1 MKRSELLFSFL
12 LLPVDA
18 AMIIA
23 SFVLSYYLRI
33 KGDILPVN
41 SDITFG
47 QYLWYVVYALPFWLL
62 VYALS
67 GLYKISRERNYFNDL
82 YKIFVSNSVV
92 ILIFIVVIFFGRAFF
107 FSRLIL
113 ILILAISV
121 LVVFLGRIIVGEI
134 QRYLY
139 RYGYGVHKVIVV
151 GDSQIASRLIHEILN
166 QKRLGL
172 KFSGFISDTARKGQ
186 SNEFQFLGSIDSLKD
201 IVKKVE
207 PDEIILTD
215 ISINRKKIINII
227 QICSDA
233 NISFKFISDVF
244 SMVTTSASTN
254 TLAGLPIMELKT
266 IALDG
271 WGRIVKRLFDII
283 FSAVLLITLSPL
295 FLIVAILVKIS
306 SSGPVI
312 FKQKRVG
319 RDGKVFNFYKFR
331 SMYANKCDFS
341 EKGRKWTT
349 AEDERNRITPIGRI
363 LRKSNLDEIPQFYN
377 VFKGDMSFVGPR
389 PELPTFVDKFQ
400 KNIPEYYR
408 RHRVK
413 SGLTG
418 WAVVN
423 GLKGDTSIEERV
435 RYDIFY
441 IENWSFW
448 FDIKIIIKTVFLV
461 IREIFGGKY
470 EYRNN
475 S

>member
-12 LLPVDA
+12 LLPIDA

-47 QYLWYVVYALPFWLL
+47 QYLWYVVYILPFWLL

-121 LVVFLGRIIVGEI
+121 FVVFLGRIIVGEI

-139 RYGYGVHKVIVV
+139 KYGYGVHKVIVV
-151 GDSQIASRLIHEILN
+151 GNGQVAFRLIHEILN

-172 KFSGFISDTARKGQ
+172 KFAGIVTGSARKNR
-186 SNEFQFLGSIDSLKD
+186 SSEFQLLGSIDSLRD
-201 IVKKVE
+201 IVKKVR
-207 PDEIILTD
+207 PDEVILTD
-215 ISINRKKIINII
+215 ISINRKKIIDII
-227 QICSDA
+227 QICFDA

-244 SMVTTSASTN
+244 SMVTTSASSN

-283 FSAVLLITLSPL
+283 FSTILLVIFSPL
-295 FLIVAILVKIS
+295 FLLAALSVKLS
-306 SSGPVI
+306 SPGPVI

-319 RDGKVFNFYKFR
+319 RDGKVFDFYKFR
-331 SMYANKCDFS
+331 SMYNDKCDFS
-341 EKGRKWTT
+341 NKGEKWTT
-349 AEDERNRITPIGRI
+349 AKDEVTRITPIGRV
-363 LRKSNLDEIPQFYN
+363 LRKTNLDEIPQFYN
-377 VFKGDMSFVGPR
+377 VFRGDMSFVGPR

-448 FDIKIIIKTVFLV
+448 FDLKIIIKTVFLV

-470 EYRNN
+470 EYRHN

>member
-18 AMIIA
+18 AMIIV

-33 KGDILPVN
+33 KGDILPVY
-41 SDITFG
+41 SDVTFS
-47 QYLWYVVYALPFWLL
+47 QYLWYVVYILPFWLL
-62 VYALS
+62 VFALS

-134 QRYLY
+134 QRHLY

-151 GDSQIASRLIHEILN
+151 GDSPVASRLIHEILN

-172 KFSGFISDTARKGQ
+172 KFVGFVSDSSKRSQ
-186 SNEFQFLGSIDSLKD
+186 SHEFQFLGSIDSLKD
-201 IVKKVE
+201 IVKKVK

-244 SMVTTSASTN
+244 SMVTTSASSN

-283 FSAVLLITLSPL
+283 FSVVLLVILSPL
-295 FLIVAILVKIS
+295 FLLAAILVKVS
-306 SSGPVI
+306 SPGPVI

-331 SMYANKCDFS
+331 SMYTDKCDFS
-341 EKGRKWTT
+341 DKGKKWTT
-349 AEDERNRITPIGRI
+349 AKDEKSRITPIGII
-363 LRKSNLDEIPQFYN
+363 LRKSNIDEIPQFYN
-377 VFKGDMSFVGPR
+377 VLKGDMSFVGPR

-400 KNIPEYYR
+400 KDIPEYYR

-423 GLKGDTSIEERV
+423 GLKGDTSIEERL

-448 FDIKIIIKTVFLV
+448 FDLKIIIKTVFLV

>member
-1 MKRSELLFSFL
+1 MKRSELFFSFL
-12 LLPVDA
+12 LIPIDA
-18 AMIIA
+18 AMLIA

-41 SDITFG
+41 SDITFQ
-47 QYLWYVVYALPFWLL
+47 QYLWYVVYILPFWILI
-62 VYALS
+62 YALS

-113 ILILAISV
+113 ILILVISV
-121 LVVFLGRIIVGEI
+121 LMVFFGRIIVGEI

-139 RYGYGVHKVIVV
+139 RYGYGVHRVIIV
-151 GDSQIASRLIHEILN
+151 GDSKITSRLIFEISN

-172 KFSGFISDTARKGQ
+172 KFIGLVCDSKRDTK
-186 SNEFQFLGSIDSLKD
+186 NDYHVLGTVDKLAS
-201 IVKKVE
+201 IVKKNK
-207 PDEIILTD
+207 PDEVILTD
-215 ISINRKKIINII
+215 IGINRAKIENII
-227 QICSDA
+227 QVCSDS

-244 SMVTTSASTN
+244 SMVTTSAATN
-254 TLAGLPIMELKT
+254 TLIGLPIMELKT
-266 IALDG
+266 VALDG

-283 FSAVLLITLSPL
+283 FSSSLLLAFSPL
-295 FLIVAILVKIS
+295 FLISALAVKVS
-306 SSGPVI
+306 SAGPII

-319 RDGKVFNFYKFR
+319 RDGRAFNFYKFR
-331 SMYANKCDFS
+331 SMYVDKCDFS
-341 EKGRKWTT
+341 EKGQKWTT
-349 AEDERNRITPIGRI
+349 LKDEKNRITPIGKF
-363 LRKSNLDEIPQFYN
+363 LRKTNLDEIPQFYN
-377 VFKGDMSFVGPR
+377 VLKGDMSFVGPR

-400 KNIPEYYR
+400 KHIPEYYR

-448 FDIKIIIKTVFLV
+448 FDLKIIIKTVFLV
-461 IREIFGGKY
+461 IREIIGGKY
-470 EYRNN
+470 EYRHRP
-475 S
+475 

>member
-12 LLPVDA
+12 LIPIDA

-23 SFVLSYYLRI
+23 SFVLSYYFRI
-33 KGDILPVN
+33 KADILPVN
-41 SDITFG
+41 SDITFK
-47 QYLWYVVYALPFWLL
+47 QYLWYVVYILPFWLII
-62 VYALS
+62 YALS
-67 GLYKISRERNYFNDL
+67 GLYRISRERNYFNDL

-92 ILIFIVVIFFGRAFF
+92 ILIFIVAIFFGRAFF

-113 ILILAISV
+113 ILILVISV
-121 LVVFLGRIIVGEI
+121 LSVFIGRIVTGEI

-139 RYGYGVHKVIVV
+139 RYGYGVHKVIIV
-151 GDSQIASRLIHEILN
+151 GKSQIARRLIREIIN
-166 QKRLGL
+166 QKRLGM
-172 KFSGFISDTARKGQ
+172 KFLGLVDNHSRK
-186 SNEFQFLGSIDSLKD
+186 SNNEFHVLGDINELEE
-201 IVKKVE
+201 IVKKHK
-207 PDEIILTD
+207 PDELILTD
-215 ISINRKKIINII
+215 FSLNRQKIVEMI
-227 QICSDA
+227 QLCSDA

-244 SMVTTSASTN
+244 SLVTTSANPN

-283 FSAVLLITLSPL
+283 FSAILLILLSPV
-295 FLIVAILVKIS
+295 FLVISLLVKITS
-306 SSGPVI
+306 PGPVI

-331 SMYANKCDFS
+331 SMYADKCDFS
-341 EKGRKWTT
+341 EKGKKWTT
-349 AEDERNRITPIGRI
+349 AKDEKTRITPMGRF
-363 LRKSNLDEIPQFYN
+363 LRKTNLDEIPQFYN

-400 KNIPEYYR
+400 KDIPEYYR

-448 FDIKIIIKTVFLV
+448 FDLKIIIKTVFLI

-470 EYRNN
+470 EYRHN

>member
-1 MKRSELLFSFL
+1 
-12 LLPVDA
+12 
-18 AMIIA
+18 
-23 SFVLSYYLRI
+23 
-33 KGDILPVN
+33 
-41 SDITFG
+41 
-47 QYLWYVVYALPFWLL
+47 
-62 VYALS
+62 
-67 GLYKISRERNYFNDL
+67 
-82 YKIFVSNSVV
+82 
-92 ILIFIVVIFFGRAFF
+92 
-107 FSRLIL
+107 
-113 ILILAISV
+113 
-121 LVVFLGRIIVGEI
+121 
-134 QRYLY
+134 
-139 RYGYGVHKVIVV
+139 VIVV

-306 SSGPVI
+306 SSGPVS

>member
-18 AMIIA
+18 AMIIV

-41 SDITFG
+41 SDITFS
-47 QYLWYVVYALPFWLL
+47 QYLWYVVYILPFWLL
-62 VYALS
+62 VFALS

-113 ILILAISV
+113 VLILAISV

-151 GDSQIASRLIHEILN
+151 GNSPVASRLIHEILN

-172 KFSGFISDTARKGQ
+172 KFVGLVSDISKKSQ
-186 SNEFQFLGSIDSLKD
+186 SQEFQFLGSIDNLSD
-201 IVKKVE
+201 IVKKVK

-244 SMVTTSASTN
+244 SMVTTSASSN

-271 WGRIVKRLFDII
+271 WGRIVKRLFDIV
-283 FSAVLLITLSPL
+283 FSVVLLVILSPL
-295 FLIVAILVKIS
+295 FLLAAILVRIS
-306 SSGPVI
+306 SPGPVI

-331 SMYANKCDFS
+331 SMYTDKCDFS
-341 EKGRKWTT
+341 DKGKKWTT
-349 AEDERNRITPIGRI
+349 AKDEKSRITPIGRI
-363 LRKSNLDEIPQFYN
+363 LRKSNIDEIPQFYN
-377 VFKGDMSFVGPR
+377 VLKGDMSFVGPR

-400 KNIPEYYR
+400 KDIPEYYR

-448 FDIKIIIKTVFLV
+448 FDLKIIIKTVFLV

>member
-18 AMIIA
+18 AMIIV

-33 KGDILPVN
+33 KGDILPVY
-41 SDITFG
+41 SDVTFS
-47 QYLWYVVYALPFWLL
+47 QYLWYVVYILPFWLL
-62 VYALS
+62 VFALS

-113 ILILAISV
+113 VLILAISV

-151 GDSQIASRLIHEILN
+151 GNSPVASRLIHEILN

-172 KFSGFISDTARKGQ
+172 KFVGFVSDISKKSQ
-186 SNEFQFLGSIDSLKD
+186 SQEFQFLGSIDSLSD
-201 IVKKVE
+201 IVKKVK

-244 SMVTTSASTN
+244 SMVTTSASSN

-271 WGRIVKRLFDII
+271 WGRIVKRLFDIV
-283 FSAVLLITLSPL
+283 FSVVLLVILSPL
-295 FLIVAILVKIS
+295 FLLAAILVRIS
-306 SSGPVI
+306 SPGPVI

-331 SMYANKCDFS
+331 SMYTDKCDFS
-341 EKGRKWTT
+341 DKGKKWTT
-349 AEDERNRITPIGRI
+349 AKDEKSRITPIGRI
-363 LRKSNLDEIPQFYN
+363 LRKSNIDEIPQFYN
-377 VFKGDMSFVGPR
+377 VLKGDMSFVGPR

-400 KNIPEYYR
+400 KDIPEYYR

-448 FDIKIIIKTVFLV
+448 FDLKIIIKTVFLV

>member
-1 MKRSELLFSFL
+1 MLFSFL

-18 AMIIA
+18 AMIIV

-41 SDITFG
+41 SDITFS
-47 QYLWYVVYALPFWLL
+47 QYLWYVVYILPFWLL
-62 VYALS
+62 VFALS

-113 ILILAISV
+113 VLILAISV

-151 GDSQIASRLIHEILN
+151 GDSPVASRLIHEILN

-172 KFSGFISDTARKGQ
+172 KFVGFVSDSSKKSR
-186 SNEFQFLGSIDSLKD
+186 SHEFQFLGSIDSLSD
-201 IVKKVE
+201 IVKKVK

-244 SMVTTSASTN
+244 SMVTTSASSN

-283 FSAVLLITLSPL
+283 FSVVLLVILSPL
-295 FLIVAILVKIS
+295 FLLAAILVKIS
-306 SSGPVI
+306 SPGPVI

-331 SMYANKCDFS
+331 SMYTDKCDFS
-341 EKGRKWTT
+341 DKGKKWTT
-349 AEDERNRITPIGRI
+349 AKDEKSRITPIGRI

-377 VFKGDMSFVGPR
+377 VLRGDMSFVGPR

-400 KNIPEYYR
+400 KAIPEYYR

-448 FDIKIIIKTVFLV
+448 FDLKIIIKTVFLV

>member
-18 AMIIA
+18 AMIIV

-41 SDITFG
+41 SDITFS
-47 QYLWYVVYALPFWLL
+47 QYLWYVVYILPFWLL
-62 VYALS
+62 VFALS

-113 ILILAISV
+113 VLILAISV

-151 GDSQIASRLIHEILN
+151 GNSPVASRLIHEILN

-172 KFSGFISDTARKGQ
+172 KFVGLVSDISKKSQ
-186 SNEFQFLGSIDSLKD
+186 SQEFQFLGSIDNLSD
-201 IVKKVE
+201 IVKKVK

-244 SMVTTSASTN
+244 SMVTTSASSN

-271 WGRIVKRLFDII
+271 WGRIVKRLFDIV
-283 FSAVLLITLSPL
+283 FSAVLLVILSPL
-295 FLIVAILVKIS
+295 FLLAAILVRIS
-306 SSGPVI
+306 SPGPVI

-331 SMYANKCDFS
+331 SMYTDKCDFS
-341 EKGRKWTT
+341 DKGKKWTT
-349 AEDERNRITPIGRI
+349 AKDEKSRITPIGRI
-363 LRKSNLDEIPQFYN
+363 LRKSNIDEIPQFYN
-377 VFKGDMSFVGPR
+377 VLKGDMSFVGPR

-400 KNIPEYYR
+400 KDIPEYYR

-448 FDIKIIIKTVFLV
+448 FDLKIIIKTVFLV